1 MWGLDF
7 CNPEKM
13 INFVEFNTK
22 NMKQIILTLSAVL
35 LAVSAWAQSDYIV
48 QTGKYVGKDG
58 ALHFVEPKSTIVVD
72 VTVEKHEVIVGPY
85 ARYAQKYLG
94 VRAPLNGKLSYRIT
108 DAKIALL
115 GENGYEPTAEVAAP
129 TMQILSFDGN
139 EREFAKLT
147 PNRTDTR
154 ALTADEAAREAANMV
169 FLLRKSRLELITA
182 QAGENVFGGGLEAA
196 LREIDKYEKANLE
209 LFFGKEIISTESK
222 RFTIMPSGDKFT
234 YVLSRFSEKE
244 GLVPATDLSG
254 EIVMLQIEPSG
265 DTSLKYVTE
274 AGEKDKVQ
282 VDCRVADFATCVVS
296 CGTEPLTKSVL
307 PLFEYGR
314 SFKVAK

>member
-1 MWGLDF
+1 M
-7 CNPEKM
+7 
-13 INFVEFNTK
+13 
-22 NMKQIILTLSAVL
+22 NMKQIVLTLCAVL
-35 LAVSAWAQSDYIV
+35 MAVSGWAQSDYIV

-72 VTVEKHEVIVGPY
+72 VTVERHEVIVGPY

-115 GENGYEPTAEVAAP
+115 GKNGYEPTTEVAAP

-282 VDCRVADFATCVVS
+282 VDCRVADFATCVLS
-296 CGTEPLTKSVL
+296 YGTEPLTKSIL